1 MKEINTI
8 LLFLIFLVLV
18 IIGIMLCDIGKE
30 LQKPKVDY
38 TERLENI
45 EKVLNDMNTL
55 EFYKNGKKFKGQ

>member
-1 MKEINTI
+1 MKILIWLEITLLAAITI
-8 LLFLIFLVLV
+8 ILF
-18 IIGIMLCDIGKE
+18 DIKAAIE
-30 LQKPKVDY
+30 KPKVDY